1 MIKSQISKSIFREY
15 DIRGIVGKTLHEN
28 DSYIIGKGFC
38 SFNKEKELKKIIV
51 CRDGRLSSAKI
62 SNLLI
67 KGIIESGIDVVDIGC
82 GPTPMLYFA
91 SIFLSADAGIMVTV
105 SHNPAN
111 HNGFK
116 IVLKNKSFYGND
128 IQKLYKFILKN
139 KFIKGKGSLSKKK
152 IQSEY
157 EDCLLQKSGP
167 FPNLKVIWDC
177 GNGAT
182 GEVISSLIKK
192 LPGDHR
198 VLFNEIDG
206 NFPNHHP
213 DPTDDINLKHLKE
226 EMKIL
231 KADLGIS
238 FDGDGDRIGVLSK
251 KGNIIPGDLLTAFLA
266 GSILKK
272 KKNQKIVLDIK
283 SSQTA
288 IKLIEDQGGL
298 VEISQTGHSLI
309 KTKLKK
315 INAQLAGEMSGHIFF
330 NDTWYGFDDAIYAAL
345 RCLQEIKLQ
354 SGGLNNF
361 LSSIPKSFASPEIRI
376 ECSDSEKFKIVEKVK
391 SFALNEYDHF
401 KLSFIDGIRTTL
413 ENGWWL
419 IRGSNTQ
426 AALIIRAEGNK
437 EEDLDN
443 HLAKMTEYLNQAGV
457 CVNLKKYK

>member
-91 SIFLSADAGIMVTV
+91 SIFLSADAGIMVTG